1 MKQFSLFML
10 LLGNLTFSS
19 AQNNIGIGTQTP
31 HASALLDVSSTSKG
45 LLAPR
50 MTTTQRNAIVSPAKG
65 LLVYD
70 TDLNGLYHY
79 NGSAWAAVGGGGGSF
94 SLPFEANVNLNVP
107 TFQIQNAGSGDVLFL
122 GAGAGSA
129 INAFNTG
136 NAAAISVSAINGFGV
151 YAQSFNSIPVFAL
164 SNNSANT
171 LPAMRANNTGGGVGL
186 HATASNNNGI
196 HGVSNSSMGNKSG
209 VRGDATGTGGVGV
222 YGETTSATGVG
233 VAGFNPDGTGVRGI
247 STSGYGVY
255 GRTSTGIGF
264 SAVYGENIGTTGT
277 GVRGVANFP
286 IGIGVY
292 GSSTTGTGVSGASTS
307 GAGVRASSE
316 TNNALQAQSNSGT
329 ALWGSSTSGYALETS
344 GKVKIAG
351 GNTNP
356 SAGAVLTSVDASGNA
371 VWKPQQVAFRAF
383 GVRTSQTPIYNQWK
397 RVHYALEDFDFGN
410 NFNILTNDNPDNNAS
425 VFTAPVSGVYQFS
438 VSAYV
443 RGVFGG
449 DIGYASLLM
458 RMGRNGAN
466 TNLFETLGYDTYTN
480 AAIDAY
486 DEATF
491 AGSVTVK
498 LVAGD
503 KIWVEL
509 QILGTEA
516 FIVNDVSNVFSGH
529 LVFAD

>member
-1 MKQFSLFML
+1 
-10 LLGNLTFSS
+10 
-19 AQNNIGIGTQTP
+19 
-31 HASALLDVSSTSKG
+31 LLDVSSTSKG

-50 MTTTQRNAIVSPAKG
+50 MTTTQRNAIASPAKG

-79 NGSAWAAVGGGGGSF
+79 NGSVWAALGGGGGGSF

-129 INAFNTG
+129 INAYNTG

-164 SNNSANT
+164 STNAANL
-171 LPAMRANNTGGGVGL
+171 LPAMRANNTGGGLGL

-196 HGVSNSSMGNKSG
+196 LGVSSAANRSG
-209 VRGDATGTGGVGV
+209 VRGEATGTNGVGV
-222 YGETTSATGVG
+222 YGETTSPTGAG
-233 VAGFNPDGTGVRGI
+233 VAGFNVGGIGVRGV
-247 STSGYGVY
+247 SNYDYGVY
-255 GRTSTGIGF
+255 GETLSGVAALYGQYKGTSGSGERMGVWGRADYADGIGVLGQ
-264 SAVYGENIGTTGT
+264 SANGK
-277 GVRGVANFP
+277 GVRGFSSS
-286 IGIGVY
+286 GV
-292 GSSTTGTGVSGASTS
+292 GVSAASST
-307 GAGVRASSE
+307 
-316 TNNALQAQSNSGT
+316 
-329 ALWGSSTSGYALETS
+329 GYALETS

-371 VWKPQQVAFRAF
+371 VWKPKQVAFRAY

-449 DIGYASLLM
+449 DIGYASLVM